1 MRKNNPIGRKEEE
14 MRVYRLIP
22 VNGQKSFYGKAIVR
36 VQDDG
41 AETLY
46 SYDAPIIERQPNGKL
61 IKLYDGWTQTTGR
74 HIKAF
79 CGLSKEEYIKL

>member
-1 MRKNNPIGRKEEE
+1 

-22 VNGQKSFYGKAIVR
+22 GNGQKSFYGKAIIW

-74 HIKAF
+74 RIKAF

>member
-1 MRKNNPIGRKEEE
+1 

-22 VNGQKSFYGKAIVR
+22 GNGQKSFYGKAIIR

-46 SYDAPIIERQPNGKL
+46 SYDTPIIERQPNGKL
-61 IKLYDGWTQTTGR
+61 IKLYDGWTQTTQTTGR